1 MEEIIRRLYDR
12 GPENPGI
19 AVDAEGV
26 MVGPDCA
33 LVRRTPE
40 GYRCIDAAEA
50 AALQDCLSG
59 DRRDS
64 DWLFRQCRRIAK
76 ALDNN
81 DVSLA
86 QILGI
91 YLPVNDLD
99 AEQLTRL
106 SLAAPMIKASYNPDE
121 PRVPAGNPDGGQW
134 TGGGEGGG
142 APHSSAGGSSSLLG
156 AAVEAVASDA
166 IAAAGSLLGDIGAA
180 ATAGLET
187 LAEEFSGPAAFLGF
201 IFIPTNSS
209 LTATGTLPGQPD
221 IDYDLDQDTG
231 HLLLYRNGEVLFDGM
246 PGADGL
252 FHGTDGSTFGRMVN
266 GTMVLDPAVLPSNEA
281 PTSAAETS
289 DADAGA
295 QATGDTSSDQP
306 KLCPDPTADR
316 PGGKSVRAQAYQ
328 AQITGLPPGL
338 AVALNGIVF
347 DGCRESDGTMLEAKG
362 LGYAWALR
370 GSDAWMK
377 DYQGVVGIMDQ
388 AAKQSEAAAGR
399 AIEWHFAEQPVAD
412 YFRTAFAT
420 QGLSNITVIY
430 TPYAGGN

>member
-1 MEEIIRRLYDR
+1 MEGIIRRLYDR
-12 GPENPGI
+12 GRENPGI

-26 MVGPDCA
+26 MLGPDCA

-40 GYRCIDAAEA
+40 GYRCIDNEDA

-81 DVSLA
+81 DVALA

-91 YLPVNDLD
+91 YLPVNELD
-99 AEQLTRL
+99 AEQLIRL

-121 PRVPAGNPDGGQW
+121 PRVPAGNPGGGQW
-134 TGGGEGGG
+134 TSGGEGGG
-142 APHSSAGGSSSLLG
+142 TAHSSAGGSSSLLG
-156 AAVEAVASDA
+156 AAIEAVASDP
-166 IAAAGSLLGDIGAA
+166 ITAAGSLLGDIGAA

-187 LAEEFSGPAAFLGF
+187 LAEAFSGPAAFLGF

-231 HLLLYRNGEVLFDGM
+231 HLLLYRNGEVLFDGR

-266 GTMVLDPAVLPSNEA
+266 GTMVLDPAVLASNEA
-281 PTSAAETS
+281 STSAAETS

-295 QATGDTSSDQP
+295 QATSDTSSDQP
-306 KLCPDPTADR
+306 KLCPDPTADW

-338 AVALNGIVF
+338 AVALNGVVF

-362 LGYAWALR
+362 QGYAWALR
-370 GSDAWMK
+370 GSDAWMDNYK
-377 DYQGVVGIMDQ
+377 GVDGIMDQ

-412 YFRTAFAT
+412 YFRRAFAKE
-420 QGLSNITVIY
+420 GLSNITVIY